1 MDFIRILKAAREAE
15 QEITAELEQIERLHR
30 IMRNTGHSE
39 AYARSLAEDLA
50 KFEKELNVN
59 IDRAVDAKREALK
72 ALSAL
77 HGDERT
83 ILYQYYILAKD
94 WRKISDEMFISERQV
109 FNLRKKALDSLNR
122 HYNCARQAVCEVA
135 L

>member
-1 MDFIRILKAAREAE
+1 MEFVEILKSAREAE
-15 QEITAELEQIERLHR
+15 MEITSELEQIERLHR
-30 IMRNTGHSE
+30 IMKNTGHSL
-39 AYARSLAEDLA
+39 AYAQTLAEDLA
-50 KFEKELNVN
+50 KFEEELNAN

-72 ALSAL
+72 VLSAL

-94 WRKISDEMFISERQV
+94 WRKISDEMYISERQV

-122 HYNCARQAVCEVA
+122 HYKFERQTVCEVA

>member
-1 MDFIRILKAAREAE
+1 MNFVGILKAAREAE
-15 QEITAELEQIERLHR
+15 MEITAELEQIERLHR
-30 IMRNTGHSE
+30 IMRNTGHSLG
-39 AYARSLAEDLA
+39 YAQSLAENLA
-50 KFEKELNVN
+50 KFEEELNAN

-72 ALSAL
+72 VLSAL

-94 WRKISDEMFISERQV
+94 WRKISDEMYISERQV

-122 HYNCARQAVCEVA
+122 HYKCAKQTVCEVT

>member
-1 MDFIRILKAAREAE
+1 MNFVGILKAAREAE
-15 QEITAELEQIERLHR
+15 MEITAELEQIERLHR
-30 IMRNTGHSE
+30 IMRNTGHSL
-39 AYARSLAEDLA
+39 AYAQSLAENLA
-50 KFEKELNVN
+50 KFEEELNAN

-72 ALSAL
+72 VLSTL

-94 WRKISDEMFISERQV
+94 WRKISDEMYISERQV

-122 HYNCARQAVCEVA
+122 HYKCAKQTVCEVT

>member
-1 MDFIRILKAAREAE
+1 MNFVGILKAAREAE
-15 QEITAELEQIERLHR
+15 MEITAELEQIERLHR
-30 IMRNTGHSE
+30 IMRNTGHSL
-39 AYARSLAEDLA
+39 AYAQSLAENLA
-50 KFEKELNVN
+50 KFEEELNAN
-59 IDRAVDAKREALK
+59 IDRAVDAKREALTV
-72 ALSAL
+72 LSVL

-94 WRKISDEMFISERQV
+94 WRKISDEMYISERQV

-122 HYNCARQAVCEVA
+122 HYKCAKQTVCEVT

>member
-1 MDFIRILKAAREAE
+1 MEFVEILKAAREAE
-15 QEITAELEQIERLHR
+15 MEITSELEQIERLHR
-30 IMRNTGHSE
+30 IMKNTGHSL
-39 AYARSLAEDLA
+39 AYAQTLAEDLA
-50 KFEKELNVN
+50 KFEGELNAN

-72 ALSAL
+72 VLSAL

-94 WRKISDEMFISERQV
+94 WRKISDEMYISERQV

-122 HYNCARQAVCEVA
+122 HYKCEMQTVCEVA

>member
-1 MDFIRILKAAREAE
+1 MNFVGILKAAREAE
-15 QEITAELEQIERLHR
+15 MEITAELEQIERLHR
-30 IMRNTGHSE
+30 IMRNTGHSL
-39 AYARSLAEDLA
+39 AYARTLAENLA
-50 KFEKELNVN
+50 KFEEELNAN

-72 ALSAL
+72 VLSAL
-77 HGDERT
+77 HGDERM

-94 WRKISDEMFISERQV
+94 WRKISDEMYISERQV

-122 HYNCARQAVCEVA
+122 HYKCAKQTVCEVT

>member
-1 MDFIRILKAAREAE
+1 MNFVGILKAAREAE
-15 QEITAELEQIERLHR
+15 MEITAELEQIERLHR
-30 IMRNTGHSE
+30 IMRNTGHSL
-39 AYARSLAEDLA
+39 AYAQSLADNLA
-50 KFEKELNVN
+50 KFEEELNAN

-72 ALSAL
+72 VLSAL

-94 WRKISDEMFISERQV
+94 WRKISDEMYISERQV

-122 HYNCARQAVCEVA
+122 HYKCAKQTVCEVT

>member
-1 MDFIRILKAAREAE
+1 MNFVGILKAAREAE
-15 QEITAELEQIERLHR
+15 MEITAELEQIERLHR
-30 IMRNTGHSE
+30 IMRNTGHSL
-39 AYARSLAEDLA
+39 AYAQSLAENLA
-50 KFEKELNVN
+50 KFEEELNAN

-72 ALSAL
+72 VLSAL

-94 WRKISDEMFISERQV
+94 WRKISDEMYISERQV
-109 FNLRKKALDSLNR
+109 FNLRKTALDSLKG
-122 HYNCARQAVCEVA
+122 HYKCAKQAVCEVT

>member
-1 MDFIRILKAAREAE
+1 MNFVGILKAAREAE
-15 QEITAELEQIERLHR
+15 MEITAELEQIERLHR
-30 IMRNTGHSE
+30 IMRNTGHSL
-39 AYARSLAEDLA
+39 AYAQSLAENLA
-50 KFEKELNVN
+50 KFEEELNAN

-72 ALSAL
+72 VLSAL

-94 WRKISDEMFISERQV
+94 WRKISDEMYISERQG

-122 HYNCARQAVCEVA
+122 HYKCAKQTVCEVT

>member
-1 MDFIRILKAAREAE
+1 MNFVGILKAAREAE
-15 QEITAELEQIERLHR
+15 MEITAELEQIERLHR
-30 IMRNTGHSE
+30 TMRNTGHSLT
-39 AYARSLAEDLA
+39 YAQSLAENLA
-50 KFEKELNVN
+50 KFEEELNAN

-72 ALSAL
+72 VLSAL

-94 WRKISDEMFISERQV
+94 WRKISDEMYISERQV

-122 HYNCARQAVCEVA
+122 HYKCAKQTVCEVT